1 MARIETELTAVECR
15 WCGKLHEV
23 CYVANEGAVG
33 GGYSYRCR
41 NEIRLVSTQDK
52 RHTVTLGL
60 ASTPQVLPQSN
71 EHAPKK

>member
-23 CYVANEGAVG
+23 CYVANEGAMG
-33 GGYSYRCR
+33 GGFSYRCR
-41 NEIRLVSTQDK
+41 DEIRPVSTADK

-60 ASTPQVLPQSN
+60 SKNPERVPQ
-71 EHAPKK
+71 ERKEKR